1 MTISELIELDRI
13 RWLENM
19 LKDQEKRIDLL
30 VARSQWLEQR
40 MKELEREHHE

>member
-1 MTISELIELDRI
+1 MTTAELIELDRI
-13 RWLENM
+13 RHLER
-19 LKDQEKRIDLL
+19 LLQDQEKRIDLL